1 MNRNS
6 IRSIFISLFLLIS
19 CFINVGSSSFVI
31 NEESK
36 KDGIS
41 INDGS
46 EAVCYIGETK
56 YTSIDKALNVASI
69 NSGKDTIYVIPST
82 KPNGCTIATMTSS
95 HTLKNGDSL
104 ILPYVDT
111 TFKSSSFSGSS
122 VIDTNSDKVKANRK
136 SVINFRNGADLTIE
150 NGASVII
157 GGITNTAGVTG
168 SYCEINLGLGSS
180 IMCYG
185 AMEVYGYIKEDN
197 ESTITS
203 NNDLYLI
210 DNSCDSE
217 RFVHFYDGSSLK
229 TNISISDAKSGGNMT
244 SLNEVGVCPTNEF
257 NIETLQTFV
266 TFDYGSTAVALAR
279 MTAANTEKEV
289 ECGFVRNKGSSNPS
303 IFYLESGSSFS
314 YEYIPNN
321 PLYTNPSVNK
331 DYSKYIM
338 NGNISLG
345 YLYLD
350 VTVTTIDTRLYF
362 FPLSYKIKFFIN
374 AGSIF
379 TSQYKIKLYPGNVF
393 CISSGAEFA
402 MNSDLIIYEKSDLSG
417 NGITLFSY
425 PISNIEDDAL
435 FIVNGKFT
443 LSSSGHVGGKI
454 KHTNNG
460 GSTVDFS
467 SCSDANLSVSSIE
480 GGNAKEIVKQSIA
493 LFKVNSNYKEI
504 LIGSSQIITSSY
516 ENNNYYWNGK
526 FNLTIQ
532 ISIVLSVSYTY
543 NVYFYTIYTADDS
556 SGTNKSA
563 ISAID
568 SKDIKTYDVNCE
580 KYIQFNTNTDRTYN
594 IQVDFGDGNVVDID
608 QTQWYLSSGENI
620 IVYITPYEGIN
631 LTIQTV
637 GNSGAGHVEYTIYE
651 SLTKGGTYS
660 EIDSTNNGSI
670 TTYVIKNRYFK
681 FTTYSK
687 YGYYF
692 TTKPVKKDGTNIGV
706 HGTENVR
713 VYPIIGRWDD
723 TKSGNKIEYLADGN
737 YLFNFGWKS

>member
-1 MNRNS
+1 
-6 IRSIFISLFLLIS
+6 
-19 CFINVGSSSFVI
+19 
-31 NEESK
+31 
-36 KDGIS
+36 
-41 INDGS
+41 
-46 EAVCYIGETK
+46 
-56 YTSIDKALNVASI
+56 
-69 NSGKDTIYVIPST
+69 
-82 KPNGCTIATMTSS
+82 
-95 HTLKNGDSL
+95 
-104 ILPYVDT
+104 
-111 TFKSSSFSGSS
+111 
-122 VIDTNSDKVKANRK
+122 
-136 SVINFRNGADLTIE
+136 
-150 NGASVII
+150 
-157 GGITNTAGVTG
+157 
-168 SYCEINLGLGSS
+168 
-180 IMCYG
+180 
-185 AMEVYGYIKEDN
+185 
-197 ESTITS
+197 
-203 NNDLYLI
+203 
-210 DNSCDSE
+210 
-217 RFVHFYDGSSLK
+217 
-229 TNISISDAKSGGNMT
+229 
-244 SLNEVGVCPTNEF
+244 
-257 NIETLQTFV
+257 
-266 TFDYGSTAVALAR
+266 
-279 MTAANTEKEV
+279 
-289 ECGFVRNKGSSNPS
+289 
-303 IFYLESGSSFS
+303 
-314 YEYIPNN
+314 
-321 PLYTNPSVNK
+321 
-331 DYSKYIM
+331 
-338 NGNISLG
+338 
-345 YLYLD
+345 
-350 VTVTTIDTRLYF
+350 
-362 FPLSYKIKFFIN
+362 
-374 AGSIF
+374 
-379 TSQYKIKLYPGNVF
+379 
-393 CISSGAEFA
+393 

-443 LSSSGHVGGKI
+443 LSSNGHVGGKI

-480 GGNAKEIVKQSIA
+480 GGNAKEILKQSIA

-660 EIDSTNNGSI
+660 EIDYTNNGSI

-681 FTTYSK
+681 FTTKSSF
-687 YGYYF
+687 GYYF
-692 TTKPVKKDGTNIGV
+692 TTKPVYKDGTNIGV
-706 HGTENVR
+706 HGTENVKGFSR
-713 VYPIIGRWDD
+713 TDS
-723 TKSGNKIEYLADGN
+723 KSGNNIKYLADGN
-737 YLFNFGWKS
+737 YLFDFGWNFRLF